1 MHPSNGQAIESSEIS
16 RINTS
21 GKGELCALFAITNC
35 VLTRPPE
42 ERAQFYQRIDLD
54 NGVATALYHSYMDI
68 YGENY
73 KKISALNRDNVTI
86 EDILKWKQVQLGDEV
101 LGEELQTIKKRFSDP
116 KTKDDFIE
124 EYKSFLFNER
134 RDIYPNYNNPLYS
147 QSPACPFT
155 LDEFKELQEFYATAQ
170 ASRKSILQVMDEA
183 PKFKFVG
190 YETEGYQR
198 YETKDSGNRA
208 LITENKTV
216 KLYQPNCFQK
226 FVGFAMQNKWD
237 GKLKKEFKEKKK
249 LELEGFFGGHNPSE
263 SLLRDIGH
271 GADSHLSQESIGFL
285 LEKVAPNLQLQDDVF
300 TNPQGSQNKAL
311 ISLKSGHY
319 TAHALESEIQ
329 KEATRQFASTKMR
342 SDVASGGETESS
354 SPQANSEPVD
364 IRSLCKTLLINPDIN
379 RVFCSLSA
387 NQTLNL
393 GDLKFTKSE
402 HGDNILKMGDNE
414 LILNRIVAQ
423 KSGKYAS
430 GTEKDEVVN
439 NFAIFK
445 DYIIAESQAESK
457 KLPAPSPSPRSAEQE
472 LLSRLQQLRGD

>member
-1 MHPSNGQAIESSEIS
+1 MLPSNGQSNESLEIS

-35 VLTRPPE
+35 LLTRPPE

-54 NGVATALYHSYMDI
+54 NDVATALYHSYMDI

-73 KKISALNRDNVTI
+73 KKISALNSDNVTI

-101 LGEELQTIKKRFSDP
+101 LREELQIIKKRFDDP

-124 EYKSFLFNER
+124 EYKSFLFNEDR
-134 RDIYPNYNNPLYS
+134 EVYKGYQNPLFS
-147 QSPACPFT
+147 ESHACPFT
-155 LDEFKELQEFYATAQ
+155 LDKFKELQEFYKTAQ
-170 ASRKSILQVMDEA
+170 DSGKSFLQAMDEA

-198 YETKDSGNRA
+198 YETQANGGTI
-208 LITENKTV
+208 LISENKTI
-216 KLYQPNCFQK
+216 KLYQPNCFEIFLGLVMK
-226 FVGFAMQNKWD
+226 NKWD
-237 GKLKKEFKEKKK
+237 GEWKKEFKQEMTAELRK
-249 LELEGFFGGHNPSE
+249 LFGDLEPE
-263 SLLRDIGH
+263 QSLIEDLGH

-285 LEKVAPNLQLQDDVF
+285 LDKVAPNLQLQDDIF
-300 TNPQGSQNKAL
+300 KNPQNSRNKAL
-311 ISLKSGHY
+311 ISLTSQHY

-329 KEATRQFASTKMR
+329 KEATSHSARAMMR

-354 SPQANSEPVD
+354 LPRATSEPVD

-387 NQTLNL
+387 NQTLDL

-402 HGDNILKMGDNE
+402 YGDNILRMGENE
-414 LILNRIVAQ
+414 LILNRSVA
-423 KSGKYAS
+423 KISGNDVNGMDKEA
-430 GTEKDEVVN
+430 VVN

-445 DYIIAESQAESK
+445 DYIIAESQK
-457 KLPAPSPSPRSAEQE
+457 MPARSVSPRSAEQE
-472 LLSRLQQLRGD
+472 LLSRLQQLRSD